1 MKQNK
6 WIALIAM
13 SLGVFMSLLDV
24 TVVNVALPTMAK
36 DLNTTFTNLQWVLN
50 IYTLM
55 IAVTLLIMSKL
66 GDMYGRKKI
75 FMISM
80 AIFVIASAV
89 NGFAGSLTVLNISRG
104 VQAIGG
110 AGLSS
115 LSMAL
120 TASNFQGKSRGTALG
135 ILGSVI
141 GLSTASGPLVGGYL
155 VEQFGWSSIF
165 FVNIPV
171 GIIAFILSAV
181 YIKETPSYG
190 EHQRIDIAGMLLSA
204 ATLFSLIF
212 GLIQKENHAQWG
224 WDDIRIYGW
233 LVAAVVL
240 LVIFILVEKRI
251 TSPMM
256 NLDMFKQRHFV
267 GAALVAL
274 ALGMGIYAFYAFLTA
289 LMQNYIGYTSLQTGI
304 RQLTISMWSLIL
316 GPVTGILGNR
326 FSKKWLISISMV
338 IGGLGFI
345 LIDRALSPTISF
357 VDMWPGMVLLGIMN
371 GMVNPLINS
380 AGMEGVKMH
389 EMGMASGL
397 LNVFRQLGTT
407 LGVVVLGLV
416 QTSRY
421 ETYLNGHMSQVGMP
435 TAMASKLHAALVDA
449 GPFSGHAI
457 AYNDRL
463 NGLPFTSQ
471 FRHMVVMAYDH
482 GMSGTV
488 LTSAGIV
495 IAGGILA
502 AILMK
507 TQFESEEI
515 KAH

>member
-66 GDMYGRKKI
+66 GDMYGRKKV

-89 NGFAGSLTVLNISRG
+89 NGVAGSLTILNISRG

-120 TASNFQGKSRGTALG
+120 TASNFTGKSRGTALG

-155 VEQFGWSSIF
+155 VDQFGWSSIF
-165 FVNIPV
+165 FVNVPV
-171 GIIAFILSAV
+171 GIIALILSYV

-190 EHQRIDIAGMLLSA
+190 KHERIDILGMLLSA
-204 ATLFSLIF
+204 AMLFALIF
-212 GLIQKENHAQWG
+212 GLIQKENHAHWNWTDG
-224 WDDIRIYGW
+224 RIYSW
-233 LVAAVVL
+233 LIAAVVL
-240 LVIFILVEKRI
+240 LVLFIVVEKR
-251 TSPMM
+251 SQAPMM

-267 GAALVAL
+267 GAAMVAL
-274 ALGMGIYAFYAFLTA
+274 ALGMGIYSFYAFLTA

-304 RQLTISMWSLIL
+304 RQLTISMWSLLL
-316 GPVTGILGNR
+316 GPITGILGNR
-326 FSKKWLISISMV
+326 FSKKWLISISMLV
-338 IGGLGFI
+338 GGIGFI
-345 LIDRALSPTISF
+345 LIDRAMSPTISF

-407 LGVVVLGLV
+407 LGVVILGLV

-421 ETYLNGHMSQVGMP
+421 ESYLNGHVNQVGLPATM
-435 TAMASKLHAALVDA
+435 TGKLHEALVSA

-457 AYNDRL
+457 AYSSRL
-463 NGLPFTSQ
+463 DHVPFIAQ
-471 FRHMVVMAYDH
+471 FRHMVVLAYDH
-482 GMSGTV
+482 GMSGTI

-507 TQFESEEI
+507 NRFESEEI
-515 KAH
+515 E